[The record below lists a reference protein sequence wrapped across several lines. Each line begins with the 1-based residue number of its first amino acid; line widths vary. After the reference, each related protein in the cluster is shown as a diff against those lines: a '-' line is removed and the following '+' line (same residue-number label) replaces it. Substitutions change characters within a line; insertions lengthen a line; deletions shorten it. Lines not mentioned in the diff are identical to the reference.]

1 MEKFITE
8 FKETTNDGDYTV
20 SVIVFQIESG
30 KLDEMID
37 LLKGLGFKFTSI
49 DADSIYA
56 EFVGGYDSA
65 WQAIDKLKAEGFGW
79 SQWADKENT

>member
-8 FKETTNDGDYTV
+8 LKGKNDSDYTI
-20 SVIVFQIESG
+20 SVCVFQIESG
-30 KLDEMID
+30 KLDEMVD
-37 LLKGLGFKFTSI
+37 LLKTTGFKFTSI

-65 WQAIDKLKAEGFGW
+65 WQAIDRIKAEGFVW
-79 SQWADKENT
+79 NQ

>member
-8 FKETTNDGDYTV
+8 FKETQEGEYTI
-20 SVIVFQIESG
+20 SVVVFEIESG
-30 KLDEMID
+30 KLDEMIE
-37 LLKGLGFKFTSI
+37 LLRKAGFKFTSI

-65 WQAIDKLKAEGFGW
+65 WQAIERIKAEGFVW
-79 SQWADKENT
+79 NQ